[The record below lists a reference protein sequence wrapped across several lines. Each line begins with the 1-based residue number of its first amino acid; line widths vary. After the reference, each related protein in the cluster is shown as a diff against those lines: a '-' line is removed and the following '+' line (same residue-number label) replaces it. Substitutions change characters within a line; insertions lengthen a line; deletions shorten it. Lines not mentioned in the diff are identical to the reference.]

1 MGADALYA
9 VGFYCICPVFLSGRM
24 GSEHEQREEFW
35 RLVFGFDAMEYFNY
49 VVGLVCFR
57 CWGDCHVD
65 FEFFVDVYPI
75 CYNSMVAEKKAIS
88 MGRKMAI
95 YCALVD
101 L

>member
-1 MGADALYA
+1 
-9 VGFYCICPVFLSGRM
+9 M